1 MVEVKKDWT
10 RKEIISALLESGTT
24 LDALANKTICKI
36 LELENVFL
44 TPWVEAEF
52 IIANHL
58 GVHPSKIWPS
68 RYFDSKGK
76 PIDRK
81 HKS

>member
-1 MVEVKKDWT
+1 M
-10 RKEIISALLESGTT
+10 S
-24 LDALANKTICKI
+24 KTVCKF

-52 IIANHL
+52 IIASRL
-58 GVHPSKIWPS
+58 GVHLSEIWPS

-76 PIDRK
+76 LIDRQRK
-81 HKS
+81 L

>member
-10 RKEIISALLESGTT
+10 RKEIISALLKSGTT
-24 LDALANKTICKI
+24 LDALANKTICKL

-44 TPWVEAEF
+44 TPWAEAEF
-52 IIANHL
+52 IIANRL
-58 GVHPSKIWPS
+58 GIHPSEIWPS

-76 PIDRK
+76 PIDRQRK
-81 HKS
+81 L